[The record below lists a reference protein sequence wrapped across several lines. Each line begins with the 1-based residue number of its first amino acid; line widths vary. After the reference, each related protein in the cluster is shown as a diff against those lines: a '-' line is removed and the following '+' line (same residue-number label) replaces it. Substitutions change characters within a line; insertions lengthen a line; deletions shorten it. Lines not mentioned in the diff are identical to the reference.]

1 MKYQQTQVLLRA
13 IEAELQSL
21 QLWTELP
28 PSAAALASQAP
39 FCCDTMPLQQWLQY
53 VLLPRMQALIDA
65 RLPLPTQISICPIA
79 EEAFAG
85 LGERAWPMIN
95 RIADLDELL
104 SGRREQQIARV

>member
-1 MKYQQTQVLLRA
+1 MKYQQSQILLRA
-13 IEAELQSL
+13 IEAELRQL

-39 FCCDTMPLQQWLQY
+39 FCCDTIPLQQWLQY
-53 VLLPRMQALIDA
+53 VFLPRMQALIDA
-65 RLPLPTQISICPIA
+65 RQPLPTHISICPIA

-85 LGERAWPMIN
+85 IGAVAWPLIN

>member
-1 MKYQQTQVLLRA
+1 MKYQQTQAILHA
-13 IEAELQSL
+13 IEAELRRL

-53 VLLPRMQALIDA
+53 VLLRRMQALIDA

-79 EEAFAG
+79 EEAFAD
-85 LGERAWPMIN
+85 LGATAWPLIN

>member
-13 IEAELQSL
+13 IQAELQSL

-65 RLPLPTQISICPIA
+65 RLPLPTHISICPIA

-85 LGERAWPMIN
+85 LGERAWPVIN

>member
-13 IEAELQSL
+13 IQAELQSL

-53 VLLPRMQALIDA
+53 VLLRRMQALIDA
-65 RLPLPTQISICPIA
+65 DRKS
-79 EEAFAG
+79 
-85 LGERAWPMIN
+85 
-95 RIADLDELL
+95 
-104 SGRREQQIARV
+104 VV